1 MANATKIRPND
12 KGIDEVINPKKVK
25 VKATNEPEMDK
36 TEGVGEHDLSKPTGD
51 ADDALLGNK

>member
-12 KGIDEVINPKKVK
+12 KGIDEVIDPKKVK

-51 ADDALLGNK
+51 ADDVLLGNK

>member
-1 MANATKIRPND
+1 MPTENRINAD
-12 KGIDEVINPKKVK
+12 KGTPDEIVEKKVK
-25 VKATNEPEMDK
+25 VKANNEPEMNK

>member
-12 KGIDEVINPKKVK
+12 KGIDEVIDPKKVK

-36 TEGVGEHDLSKPTGD
+36 TEDVGEHDLSKPTGD